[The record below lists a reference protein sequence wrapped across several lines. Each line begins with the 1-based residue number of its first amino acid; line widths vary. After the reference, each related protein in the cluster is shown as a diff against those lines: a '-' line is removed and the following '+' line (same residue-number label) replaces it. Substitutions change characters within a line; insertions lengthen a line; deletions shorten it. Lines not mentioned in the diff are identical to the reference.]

1 MLALRIHVRGVIAR
15 PDYVARLTELAMQPL
30 NLTPE
35 QTNAV
40 IKLEIE
46 KWRKVAAA
54 ANITAQ

>member
-1 MLALRIHVRGVIAR
+1 
-15 PDYVARLTELAMQPL
+15 MQPL